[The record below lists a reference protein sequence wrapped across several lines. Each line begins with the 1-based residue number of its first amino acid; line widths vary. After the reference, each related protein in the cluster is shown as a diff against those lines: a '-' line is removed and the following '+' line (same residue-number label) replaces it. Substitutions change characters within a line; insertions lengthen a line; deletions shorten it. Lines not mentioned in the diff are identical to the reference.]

1 MHPNFDIPEKKHPKT
16 EVRQA
21 FIQKSRLAKNM
32 KTKIHLLSS
41 ITYNIKIT
49 MLVYC
54 ENSSNQINLWCR
66 GVICPPVC
74 LLMDYSSTTPAYR
87 DLYWVDILG

>member
-1 MHPNFDIPEKKHPKT
+1 MCD
-16 EVRQA
+16 
-21 FIQKSRLAKNM
+21 
-32 KTKIHLLSS
+32 
-41 ITYNIKIT
+41 IKIT

-74 LLMDYSSTTPAYR
+74 LLMDYYSTTPAYK
-87 DLYWVDILG
+87 DLYRVDIGLAFSSLWLHLKIGAY